1 MDSELQYGAYIRH
14 GERALCRRSGEMIGR
29 HLSGTDPVRM
39 DSLCPGEGAG
49 EAANP
54 AYLSSSS
61 GFTPE
66 NVARLWRSMQNE
78 DTA

>member
-1 MDSELQYGAYIRH
+1 MTG
-14 GERALCRRSGEMIGR
+14 M
-29 HLSGTDPVRM
+29 HLSGTDPARM

-49 EAANP
+49 EAGNP

-66 NVARLWRSMQNE
+66 NAAAIME
-78 DTA
+78 KHAE